1 MVTIKYIFLIF
12 IILSVFVLVRK
23 NHSNTVILPREQ
35 KTVSTF
41 PINDGKDLG
50 YNETNLF
57 APFNICSAF
66 SQQNNEVPTLD
77 IDSNTPVPY
86 ELLDNSSDLE
96 IKLVLNDNGILVYLV
111 NSVPIWM
118 SSNPKHLVHCKETDM
133 LSIYSTKNTYDKW
146 TKIFSK
152 NNLTVYLTPLSVV
165 YKDRIVWSIFNGYDA
180 TAIKNQRECVLDS
193 FEKTNGYAVLFSKS
207 RQYKM
212 GVLTNG
218 NIVVLSMKAN
228 ESKKSTLDTTYKS
241 NLLLDICKVDKK

>member
-1 MVTIKYIFLIF
+1 MVTSKYIFLLLLIF
-12 IILSVFVLVRK
+12 SVFVLVRK
-23 NHSNTVILPREQ
+23 NHNHSVILPRIE

-50 YNETNLF
+50 YNETNLV
-57 APFNICSAF
+57 APFNICS
-66 SQQNNEVPTLD
+66 SLLQQNNEVPTLD

-86 ELLDNSSDLE
+86 ELSDNSSDLA
-96 IKLVLNDNGILVYLV
+96 IKLYLNDNGILVYLV
-111 NSVPIWM
+111 NSVPIWT

-133 LSIYSTKNTYDKW
+133 ISIYSTKSTYDKW

-152 NNLTVYLTPLSVV
+152 NYLTVYLTPFSIV

-180 TAIKNQRECVLDS
+180 TAIKSQHECVLDPS
-193 FEKTNGYAVLFSKS
+193 EKTNGVAILFSKS

-228 ESKKSTLDTTYKS
+228 ESKKSILDTSYKS
-241 NLLLDICKVDKK
+241 NLLLDICKRDIK